1 MARIAGKRNARR
13 IAAVCPIRLWGMDA
27 GGKPFIEAATTV
39 NVSYTGVLL
48 KDVPAKL
55 SVGDT
60 IALRSGEHKCRFR
73 VVWLGREGTPDAGH
87 LGLQSLDT
95 ENPIWDDL
103 NLPAHSIDTRAIRN
117 VIGSIDKWRPY
128 HGIEQPPEYIRDW
141 EEARRQ

>member
-1 MARIAGKRNARR
+1 MSRIAGKRNARR

-60 IALRSGEHKCRFR
+60 IALLPCDQASTSAVSVSFG
-73 VVWLGREGTPDAGH
+73 LGRDGTPDAGH
-87 LGLQSLDT
+87 LGLQSLDSVDHT
-95 ENPIWDDL
+95 
-103 NLPAHSIDTRAIRN
+103 TG
-117 VIGSIDKWRPY
+117 VG
-128 HGIEQPPEYIRDW
+128 
-141 EEARRQ
+141 

>member
-1 MARIAGKRNARR
+1 MSRIAGKHNARR

-60 IALRSGEHKCRFR
+60 IACDQASISAGSVSFGWAVRAHQMQVTSDFKASTVKTPF
-73 VVWLGREGTPDAGH
+73 GTTSIFLHTA
-87 LGLQSLDT
+87 LISTVARMSL
-95 ENPIWDDL
+95 
-103 NLPAHSIDTRAIRN
+103 SIA
-117 VIGSIDKWRPY
+117 
-128 HGIEQPPEYIRDW
+128 
-141 EEARRQ
+141 